1 MGAPPFLFLLRAA
14 QRPPPDR
21 TRRDAT
27 WDPDVSQTPPDA
39 LSRVLRGGRVF
50 SSFALRIGAILYD
63 LLLVVSIVFIG
74 SAVFLPVSGG
84 EAPAPG
90 TWTSVAYQLYLLAL
104 VYLFFVLFWT
114 RGGRTLGMLAWRLRV
129 VNAGGTPPTLG
140 QASVR
145 FAAAGLSWALL
156 GLGFVWALFDAEH
169 RALHDRLAGTWLIRE
184 PDEG

>member
-1 MGAPPFLFLLRAA
+1 M
-14 QRPPPDR
+14 
-21 TRRDAT
+21 
-27 WDPDVSQTPPDA
+27 SQTSLDA
-39 LSRVLRGGRVF
+39 PSRVLRGGRVF
-50 SSFALRIGAILYD
+50 SSFGLRLGAICYD

-74 SAVFLPVSGG
+74 SVVFLPASGG

-90 TWTSVAYQLYLLAL
+90 TWLSVTYQVYLLAL

-129 VNAGGTPPTLG
+129 VNAEGLPPTLR

-156 GLGFVWALFDAEH
+156 GLGFVWALFDGQH

-184 PDEG
+184 PYEG